1 MDITWYGLN
10 CFRLTERGQ
19 ISVVTDPFGAGL
31 GLEVPRLK
39 GDVVTV
45 SHDAPAFNNVAA
57 VKGYQYIV
65 AGPGEYEV
73 GGVFIYSTAMHTVD
87 ENTGQPVYNIGNSIQ
102 YGDLNVAHLGTL
114 NHIPEQSTIEALGN
128 VNVVIVP
135 VGGGQ
140 GLKANEAAE
149 VVAMI
154 EPSYIVPM
162 FYDIPNL
169 NIELDSVER
178 FLKVMGVSK
187 VQQEDF
193 LRVSV
198 STLPEQPQ
206 VIVLN
211 PQA

>member
-19 ISVVTDPFGAGL
+19 ISVVTDPFADGL

-45 SHDAPAFNNVAA
+45 SHNAPAFNNVEA
-57 VKGYQYIV
+57 VKGCEYV
-65 AGPGEYEV
+65 VDAPGEYEI
-73 GGVFIYSTAMHTVD
+73 GDVFIYGTAMHTVD
-87 ENTGQPVYNIGNSIQ
+87 EHTGQPVYNVGHSIH
-102 YGDLNVAHLGTL
+102 YGKLNVTHLGTL
-114 NHIPEQSTIEALGN
+114 NHVPEQSTIEALGN

-140 GLKANEAAE
+140 GLKASEAAE

-162 FYDIPNL
+162 FYAIPNL
-169 NIELDSVER
+169 HIELDSVER

-193 LRVSV
+193 LRVSA
-198 STLPEQPQ
+198 STLPEQPK
-206 VIVLN
+206 VIILN